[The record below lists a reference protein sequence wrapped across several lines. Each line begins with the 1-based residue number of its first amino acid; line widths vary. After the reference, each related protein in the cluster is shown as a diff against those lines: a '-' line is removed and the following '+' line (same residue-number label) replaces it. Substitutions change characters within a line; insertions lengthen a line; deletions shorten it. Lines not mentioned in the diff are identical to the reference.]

1 MRIQGSVAL
10 VTGTNRGIGRHFVM
24 ALIDQGAAKV
34 YATAR
39 DPHGVTDLVT
49 RHPEKIEAV
58 LLDVTNG
65 AQVMAAVH
73 TCADVTLLINNAGV
87 NYNTGLLAAPTL
99 DTARHEMEVNYFGL
113 LHMCRAF
120 APILKANGGGALVN
134 LLTVVA
140 RVNLPLLG
148 SYAASK
154 AAAASLTQGIRAEL
168 AAQGTLVVGVY
179 PSAVD
184 TDMTKGIDMP
194 KLQPSEVVMAALQA
208 VEADTE
214 EIDIGAMA
222 ISVAQGLRTD
232 PKAVE
237 KQFATYLPQS

>member
-10 VTGTNRGIGRHFVM
+10 VTGAHRGIGRHFVT

-39 DPHGVTDLVT
+39 DPHGITDLVT
-49 RHPEKIEAV
+49 RHPGKVEAV
-58 LLDVTNG
+58 PLDVTNVT
-65 AQVMAAVH
+65 QVMAAAH

-99 DTARHEMEVNYFGL
+99 DAARHEMEVNYFGL